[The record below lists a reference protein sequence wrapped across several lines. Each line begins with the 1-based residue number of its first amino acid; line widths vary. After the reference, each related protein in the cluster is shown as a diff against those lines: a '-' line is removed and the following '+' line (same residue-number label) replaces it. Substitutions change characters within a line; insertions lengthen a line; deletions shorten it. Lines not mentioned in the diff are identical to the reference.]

1 MLIGLLAKTAI
12 LITEFASERRAQG
25 MSIVDA
31 AMDASRER
39 LRPILMTVIT
49 MIVGMLPLVFSG
61 GAGANG
67 NRALALGVVGG
78 MSVGTLALVFVVP
91 AFFIIFQTLEEKIHG
106 APVAPQPVAEQTP
119 EADEQPEAPKAPK
132 AAKKAVV
139 PVLLLAVMMGFSSC
153 GVYKKYQSQTDAPEK
168 VFGTGDTIAA
178 LQSEG
183 SIADISWRDY
193 FKDPILQALI
203 DSALVRNT
211 NMQAARIAVEQAQAS
226 LRAAKLAYI
235 PSLTLSP
242 QASVSSTMN
251 TGGSLSPATYSY
263 NVPLSLDWNIGI
275 AGSVTVNKRKA
286 KAVLLQAQAS
296 EEATRANLIATVA
309 QEYFQLLLLDKQM
322 KILLKTDSLWELS
335 LETERALWENGQAY
349 STAVNQM
356 ESSTLNV
363 KMQII
368 ETRRSILAAEND
380 MCELLCITPQHIN
393 RGEWGSYDLP
403 ERYTTGVPGV
413 LLQNRP
419 DIKAADQAL
428 AEAFYNT
435 ALARASFY
443 PSFSLSGLL
452 GWTNNGGII
461 ADPGALLM
469 QAAAS
474 LVQPVFA
481 QGKLIAN
488 LKIAKLNQQNKLNS
502 YVQTVISAGNQVNEC
517 LADCQVAKEKDVLY
531 KRQVAVLESAYSGTH
546 ELMNSGKA
554 SYLEVLT
561 AQESLLNA
569 QLNEA
574 SNLYNG
580 SISLISLY
588 IALGGATK

>member
-1 MLIGLLAKTAI
+1 MKRSINIICI
-12 LITEFASERRAQG
+12 LCS
-25 MSIVDA
+25 V
-31 AMDASRER
+31 
-39 LRPILMTVIT
+39 LCIL
-49 MIVGMLPLVFSG
+49 
-61 GAGANG
+61 
-67 NRALALGVVGG
+67 
-78 MSVGTLALVFVVP
+78 
-91 AFFIIFQTLEEKIHG
+91 
-106 APVAPQPVAEQTP
+106 
-119 EADEQPEAPKAPK
+119 
-132 AAKKAVV
+132 
-139 PVLLLAVMMGFSSC
+139 SSC
-153 GVYKKYQSQTDAPEK
+153 GVYKKYQSQNEAPKDLYGE
-168 VFGTGDTIAA
+168 VDESGT
-178 LQSEG
+178 
-183 SIADISWRDY
+183 SIAEISWREF

-211 NMQAARIAVEQAQAS
+211 DIKAARIVVEQAQAS
-226 LRAAKLAYI
+226 LKAAKLAYL
-235 PSLTLSP
+235 PSLSLAP

-251 TGGSLSPATYSY
+251 TKGTLSPTAYSY
-263 NVPLSLDWNIGI
+263 NIPLSLDWNIGI

-296 EEATRANLIATVA
+296 EEATKANLIATVA
-309 QEYFQLLLLDKQM
+309 QVYYRLLLLDKQLD
-322 KILLKTDSLWELS
+322 ILLKTDSLWELS

-356 ESSTLNV
+356 ESSTLDV

-368 ETRRSILAAEND
+368 GTRHSILSAEND
-380 MCELLCITPQHIN
+380 LCELLCMTPRHIE
-393 RGEWGSYDLP
+393 RGEWGAYELP
-403 ERYTTGVPGV
+403 ERYSTGVPGV

-419 DIKAADQAL
+419 DIKAADQML
-428 AEAFYNT
+428 AESFYNT

-452 GWTNNGGII
+452 GWTNNGGLI

-474 LVQPVFA
+474 LVQPIFS

-488 LKIAKLNQQNKLNS
+488 LKIAKLNQQAKLDS

-517 LADCQVAKEKDVLY
+517 LAECQVAKEKDVLY
-531 KRQVAVLESAYSGTH
+531 KRQVEVLQSAYNGTH

-554 SYLEVLT
+554 SYIEVLT
-561 AQESLLNA
+561 AQESLLKS

-574 SNLYNG
+574 SNLYSG

-588 IALGGATK
+588 IALGGTNK